1 RREGM
6 EFCVSAPEII
16 THTDAKGR
24 LHEPVEELII
34 DVPTEHQGVV
44 IEKVSQRRGELTAMH
59 TGETG
64 MTRLEFRIPT
74 RGLIGYRSEFLTDTR
89 GLGIMAS
96 RFACYAPW
104 TGDIPGRNR
113 GSMISLDTGDATG
126 YSLENLQQRGTLFV
140 TPLSPVYEGMII
152 GENSRP
158 GDLICNPT
166 KRKALT
172 NHRASNKDQ
181 TVTLDVPRILTLD
194 AAIEWVANDELVEVT
209 PAAIRVRKTVLSYE
223 LRKKSEKVA
232 AAAE

>member
-1 RREGM
+1 
-6 EFCVSAPEII
+6 
-16 THTDAKGR
+16 
-24 LHEPVEELII
+24 
-34 DVPTEHQGVV
+34 
-44 IEKVSQRRGELTAMH
+44 
-59 TGETG
+59 
-64 MTRLEFRIPT
+64 
-74 RGLIGYRSEFLTDTR
+74 
-89 GLGIMAS
+89 MAS

>member
-1 RREGM
+1 
-6 EFCVSAPEII
+6 VSAPEII
-16 THTDAKGR
+16 THTDAQGR
-24 LHEPVEELII
+24 LHEPLEELII

-44 IEKVSQRRGELTAMH
+44 IEKVSQRKGELAAMH

-104 TGDIPGRNR
+104 TGEISGRNR
-113 GSMISLDTGDATG
+113 GSMISLDIGDATG

-181 TVTLDVPRILTLD
+181 TVSLDVPRILTLD